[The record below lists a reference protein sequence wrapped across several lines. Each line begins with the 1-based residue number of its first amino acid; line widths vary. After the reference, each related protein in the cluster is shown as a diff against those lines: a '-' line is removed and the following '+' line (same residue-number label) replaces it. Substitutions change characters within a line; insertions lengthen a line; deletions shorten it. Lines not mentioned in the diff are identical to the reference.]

1 MTPKCRVPSSSKSAE
16 PLNVGLPSHVLVE
29 TKVVLTGAKSEDEH
43 RNKYTAQSTSADLVQ
58 SRMGWA
64 K

>member
-1 MTPKCRVPSSSKSAE
+1 V
-16 PLNVGLPSHVLVE
+16 VVE

-43 RNKYTAQSTSADLVQ
+43 SNKYTAQSTSADLVQ